1 MIKCGKCNKEMQE
14 TVLDKYEF
22 EEGITL
28 ENVHAM
34 KCSNGHIAFT
44 EEQALDMEKR
54 TEDIKK
60 HAFKF
65 MRSVSRS
72 GRSLVMRIPADLAKH
87 VGLKEDSKIELIPLD
102 KKKFLVEVK

>member
-1 MIKCGKCNKEMQE
+1 MIKCGKCGEEMQDI
-14 TVLDKYEF
+14 TLDKYEF
-22 EEGITL
+22 EEGIML

-34 KCSNGHIAFT
+34 KCLKGHVTFT
-44 EEQALDMEKR
+44 EEQALAMERR
-54 TEDIKK
+54 TREIRKY
-60 HAFKF
+60 AFRF
-65 MRSVSRS
+65 VRSVSKS